1 MITVCGDQHDVI
13 IVCGKQHDMITV
25 ETNMT

>member
-1 MITVCGDQHDVI
+1 MITVCGDQQDVI